1 MLKQQAVSTSL
12 GQLTVS
18 SLTLGDLRLMESIT
32 AEPADDVA
40 KKKLSS
46 LLKFLPII
54 SSSLRKVHQDLSV
67 DQLENGLTLEDFNL
81 LLTAVLEVSGLTK
94 APAGEPVPVPA

>member
-1 MLKQQAVSTSL
+1 MLKQQMVSTSL

-18 SLTLGDLRLMESIT
+18 SLTLGDLRLMESIA
-32 AEPADDVA
+32 AESPDGRP
-40 KKKLSS
+40 KGLSS

-67 DQLENGLTLEDFNL
+67 DQLESGLTLEDFNL
-81 LLTAVLEVSGLTK
+81 LLNAVLEVSGLTK

>member
-1 MLKQQAVSTSL
+1 MLKQQVVATSL

-18 SLTLGDLRLMESIT
+18 SLTLGDLRVMEAIT
-32 AEPADDVA
+32 AEPVDGQPRE
-40 KKKLSS
+40 LSS